1 MDSVRRVLVA
11 TDLSPGS
18 EAAIDRAVLLAR
30 AHGACVEL
38 VHAFDAGAWHALQRV
53 FDVQRLG
60 GDAPPDVALRER
72 LSARAGALAAATGL
86 EVEAHFGA
94 GEPAAL
100 IEARAKATRAA
111 VIVIA
116 RRADPATPGVGSTL
130 LRVLHTA
137 SRPVLVVRGSD
148 GRAYERVLTA
158 VDLRELSRRAAE
170 VAVGLFPA
178 AVHRLLCVIDPAWE
192 RERWRRKPALE
203 QDPAQAPASLEPQ
216 SLQAL
221 AQQQLDRLAQ
231 ALSARP
237 DTRVVAEV
245 AEAVPV
251 RAIVGQAAFWPA
263 DCVVVGRHGQGL
275 LADRLLGSTALDV
288 IHHTTRDVL
297 VVS

>member
-1 MDSVRRVLVA
+1 MQPVRRVLVA

-18 EAAIDRAVLLAR
+18 EAAVDRAVLLAR
-30 AHGACVEL
+30 AHGACVDL

-60 GDAPPDVALRER
+60 GDAPPDVVLRER
-72 LSARAGALAAATGL
+72 LSARAEALAAATGL
-86 EVEAHFGA
+86 DVEAHFGA
-94 GEPAAL
+94 GEPAGL
-100 IEARAKATRAA
+100 IEGRVKATRAA
-111 VIVIA
+111 LVVIA

-130 LRVLHTA
+130 LRLLHTA
-137 SRPVLVVRGSD
+137 SCPVLVVRGNAHL
-148 GRAYERVLTA
+148 AYERVLTA
-158 VDLRELSRRAAE
+158 VDLREVSRRAAE

-178 AVHRLLCVIDPAWE
+178 AVHRLLCVVDPAWE
-192 RERWRRKPALE
+192 RERWRRNGALE
-203 QDPAQAPASLEPQ
+203 QDPAQPPASMEPQ

-221 AQQQLDRLAQ
+221 AQHQLNQLAQ
-231 ALSARP
+231 ALSVRP

-251 RAIVGQAAFWPA
+251 RAIVGHAAAWPA
-263 DCVVVGRHGQGL
+263 DCVVVGRHGHGL

-288 IHHTTRDVL
+288 LHHTARDVL